1 MFTIEDLEN
10 LYKARAETLKLM
22 TDLNAKDSLDEAEAA
37 TFEQLQAK
45 YDKAD
50 RDIEIGKATL
60 KLSNE
65 TDSVLG
71 ANAAGIS
78 DEAMAYAKDFMTYF
92 KGEMSLQ
99 DAKAAMSVGVA
110 ADGGY
115 TVPETFQNTVLM
127 KLYTFSKTRNISS
140 SIRTT
145 SLTKIPVEGDTPTFG
160 WVEELAA
167 YPKSNPTFG
176 QTSISAY
183 KMGGIIQISE
193 ELLSDSAI
201 NIEAYIAL
209 KIAKAMD
216 KLESTAFTT
225 GNGVNKPTGYLTGLA
240 AGANSTTAAVAAV
253 TSDELYKIF
262 WDLKEEY
269 RANSTWRMNDLTL
282 KAISALK
289 DGQGN
294 YIFPTLRD
302 GSVPT
307 LFGRPIVTDPN
318 MAVMGAGNTFIC
330 VGDFSYYQVADRGVM
345 SIQRLNELYAENGM
359 VGYKVTARVDAKR
372 LLDEAFNIAKNAA
385 A

>member
-22 TDLNAKDSLDEAEAA
+22 TDLNAKDSLDEAETA

-45 YDKAD
+45 YDKED
-50 RDIEIGKATL
+50 RAIEVGKATL

-65 TDSVLG
+65 TDAVLD
-71 ANAAGIS
+71 ANAARIS
-78 DEAMAYAKDFMTYF
+78 DESMAYAKDFMTYF

-99 DAKAAMSVGVA
+99 EAKAAMSVGVA

-127 KLYTFSKTRNISS
+127 KLYSFSKTRNISS

-209 KIAKAMD
+209 KIAK
-216 KLESTAFTT
+216 
-225 GNGVNKPTGYLTGLA
+225 
-240 AGANSTTAAVAAV
+240 
-253 TSDELYKIF
+253 
-262 WDLKEEY
+262 
-269 RANSTWRMNDLTL
+269 
-282 KAISALK
+282 
-289 DGQGN
+289 
-294 YIFPTLRD
+294 
-302 GSVPT
+302 
-307 LFGRPIVTDPN
+307 
-318 MAVMGAGNTFIC
+318 
-330 VGDFSYYQVADRGVM
+330 
-345 SIQRLNELYAENGM
+345 LNQQHIMY
-359 VGYKVTARVDAKR
+359 
-372 LLDEAFNIAKNAA
+372 
-385 A
+385 